1 MLLLQS
7 NVCMAQNKLE
17 RPIRGGSGQ
26 DLFFPFGESA
36 NTLGYG
42 DVTDMDPEQQQDTLR
57 TVDSL
62 DNSMIWLRPA
72 RLRQHIV
79 FKKAVKKLSH
89 IYGDRVRLSLAL

>member
-1 MLLLQS
+1 MFVWRRINWSDLS
-7 NVCMAQNKLE
+7 GVAQG
-17 RPIRGGSGQ
+17 RTFS
-26 DLFFPFGESA
+26 FPFGESA